1 MNKSDLFDAFG
12 GIDDDILQKSE
23 APKATRRVP
32 FRKALIAA
40 AAVMALAVTAVA
52 APAVRDWF
60 FANGSELAQEG
71 NVIPPDGNGLGGAY
85 REASYDVE
93 LVLEDAAGTP
103 ELIEDFRL
111 PGWFEENGWITEAFY
126 EDPSCCSYTSFHFYE
141 ESNPVF
147 NVQFTQQSFIA
158 ESAWDETR
166 ESRFCVPGTLEG
178 ELIEQ
183 TIPIGTWEA
192 TLYITPPWSDENAG
206 ADPGRKTVI
215 WSDGEYAYMLT
226 FTYETELS
234 FIEEVVLSLESVD
247 ISKYPCMEVY
257 EGPMTPITT
266 FYSLGMVPDGF
277 ELVNRQWLVNN
288 AYETY
293 SLDFYHHISLD
304 QCVNPSEENYG
315 PYFTIEDTLLNM
327 ELDQRDFT
335 AEVYTV
341 DGVEVTV
348 IREPGSSLGLMWYRD
363 DCCFRLSFSYD
374 PGLTDGELLDYYRSV
389 QPMHDFTDH
398 LTE

>member
-1 MNKSDLFDAFG
+1 MNEYDLFDAIG
-12 GIDDDILQKSE
+12 GIDDELLSRSE
-23 APKATRRVP
+23 HRTVRKFPI
-32 FRKALIAA
+32 RKALIAA
-40 AAVMALAVTAVA
+40 AAVMALAVTAIA
-52 APAVRDWF
+52 APAIRNWF
-60 FANGSELAQEG
+60 FASGSELVQEG
-71 NVIPPDGNGLGGAY
+71 NVVTPDENGLNGGY

-111 PGWFEENGWITEAFY
+111 PGWFEQNGWLTEAFY
-126 EDPSCCSYTSFHFYE
+126 EDPSCCFCTSFNFYLESPPYTSVH
-141 ESNPVF
+141 
-147 NVQFTQQSFIA
+147 FTQDTFNA

-166 ESRFCVPGTLEG
+166 EAHFCVPGTLTG
-178 ELIEQ
+178 DLIEQ
-183 TIPIGTWEA
+183 PITIGNWEA
-192 TLYITPPWSDENAG
+192 TLYITPPWSDEDVG
-206 ADPGRKTVI
+206 SDPGRKTVI
-215 WSDGEYAYMLT
+215 WSDGDYAYMLT
-226 FTYETELS
+226 FDYEADFS

-247 ISKYPCMEVY
+247 ISKYPRIKADD
-257 EGPMTPITT
+257 GPMTPITT

-304 QCVNPSEENYG
+304 QCVNPSDENYG
-315 PYFTIEDTLLNM
+315 PYFTIGDTLLNM

-348 IREPGSSLGLMWYRD
+348 IREPDAVLCLMWYRD
-363 DCCFRLSFSYD
+363 GCCFSLAFSYD
-374 PGLTDGELLDYYRSV
+374 PGLSDEELLDYYRSV
-389 QPMHDFTDH
+389 QPMPDFTDN